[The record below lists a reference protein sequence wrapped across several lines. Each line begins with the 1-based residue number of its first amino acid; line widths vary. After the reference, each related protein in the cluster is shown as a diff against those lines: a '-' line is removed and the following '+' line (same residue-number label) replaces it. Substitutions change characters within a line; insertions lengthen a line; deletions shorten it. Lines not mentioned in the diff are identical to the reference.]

1 LRGQSVRRFST
12 LRASHRNESSDRS
25 DWFVPDGFS
34 LNDQR
39 RRAVTSAIKPPR
51 ATSLGAQLGRDK
63 RGIRHEPQTVITAS
77 SFHITADEI
86 AETLIFRA
94 QISFQLAA
102 GTTIYR
108 RLTRWHQSDLCSGGF
123 RIVQHHH
130 RANSDCRR
138 GCIPKRQRKSPRKK
152 ILRLALPHR
161 GRICDARVTNTSRQ
175 LQGFS

>member
-1 LRGQSVRRFST
+1 LHGQSVRRFST

-51 ATSLGAQLGRDK
+51 ATSLAAQLGRDK

-94 QISFQLAA
+94 RNAGSMCTGNPNARSSLA
-102 GTTIYR
+102 
-108 RLTRWHQSDLCSGGF
+108 RL
-123 RIVQHHH
+123 
-130 RANSDCRR
+130 N
-138 GCIPKRQRKSPRKK
+138 
-152 ILRLALPHR
+152 
-161 GRICDARVTNTSRQ
+161 
-175 LQGFS
+175 